1 MRSKPLGLG
10 VLVLVT
16 TYLSGGLAAFA
27 QTDPA
32 QKDTAPIYLGQEMS
46 LDILYSGRV
55 FGIPVMR
62 AKVSAAFV
70 GESYAARAH
79 FKSSGLMALFKSISV
94 VASASGQIK
103 QSTLITQDYWHKELD
118 GRKNRQLSMAR
129 DPEKVTV
136 RADPPLRSMGDPIAS
151 MEQRLEALDPVSA
164 ILALALRGGAAG
176 RADQCAGSIKVFD
189 GKQRYNLRLEAMGLE
204 HIRTRAY
211 QGQALRCNA
220 WYVPVAG
227 FDPDDLAEALAHPHP
242 VTIWLAD
249 EAQSGLRVPVRFE
262 ARLDFGTARVDA
274 RKIEIKVKTRP

>member
-1 MRSKPLGLG
+1 MRRKPLGLG
-10 VLVLVT
+10 VLVLAA
-16 TYLSGGLAAFA
+16 TYLFVGSAAFA
-27 QTDPA
+27 QNDPTE
-32 QKDTAPIYLGQEMS
+32 KENPPIYLGQEMS

-55 FGIPVMR
+55 FGIPVVR

-94 VASASGQIK
+94 VASASGQI
-103 QSTLITQDYWHKELD
+103 QDQELTSQDYWHKELD

-129 DPEKVTV
+129 DTEKVTV
-136 RADPPLRSMGDPIAS
+136 RADPPLHSMGEPITS
-151 MEQRLEALDPVSA
+151 MQQRMEAVDPVSA
-164 ILALALRGGAAG
+164 ILGLALRGGAEQ

-189 GKQRYNLRLEAMGLE
+189 GKQRYDLRLEAMGLE
-204 HIRTRAY
+204 PIRTRAY

-220 WYVPVAG
+220 WYVPVSG
-227 FDPDDLAEALAHPHP
+227 FDPDDLAEALEHPYP

-249 EAQSGLRVPVRFE
+249 EVQSGLRVPVRFE

-274 RKIEIKVKTRP
+274 RKIEIKVKARP